1 MSHLISGLNFG
12 PVVAGVI
19 GAHKPQYDIWGDT
32 VNVASRMYST
42 GKPNQIQVG
51 TFVFDGFHPLE
62 TFLFS
67 RNIMLMNAQMG
78 IQVSKNFRYLH
89 RLMLVNLQFTE

>member
-1 MSHLISGLNFG
+1 MIDIHFSFSFFVGLNFG

-42 GKPNQIQVG
+42 GKPDSVQVKKNQNIR
-51 TFVFDGFHPLE
+51 TVFAN
-62 TFLFS
+62 LF
-67 RNIMLMNAQMG
+67 
-78 IQVSKNFRYLH
+78 F
-89 RLMLVNLQFTE
+89 

>member
-1 MSHLISGLNFG
+1 MVLYQLFSNLVFSSLGLNFG

-42 GKPNQIQVG
+42 GKPDSIQVNGFLPIISG
-51 TFVFDGFHPLE
+51 TL
-62 TFLFS
+62 
-67 RNIMLMNAQMG
+67 
-78 IQVSKNFRYLH
+78 
-89 RLMLVNLQFTE
+89 

>member
-1 MSHLISGLNFG
+1 MLLLKQFSNLLFSGLNFG

-42 GKPNQIQVG
+42 GKPDSIQVNKYYQC
-51 TFVFDGFHPLE
+51 LQ
-62 TFLFS
+62 LFEVT
-67 RNIMLMNAQMG
+67 IIFEVPFIKLYYINAAF
-78 IQVSKNFRYLH
+78 ILCDVLLIH
-89 RLMLVNLQFTE
+89 